1 MEAVVVDDV
10 RFEPNMERLVKR
22 LRVRQGSSQ
31 ETEFARLVVEAA
43 EIAKPKAQYGVAYVD
58 ERSDDTVVVD
68 GVTLTSRVLRVNLD
82 QVYRVFPHVATCGT
96 ELDEWA
102 STLDDLLHRFWS
114 EGIRESAL
122 SAASQALYSHMV
134 ETHSLGKTSTMAPG
148 SLGDWPLREQR
159 QLFTILGDTEAT
171 IGVRLTES
179 SLMLPTKSVSGVR
192 FPTETRFESCQLCP
206 RDACPGRRAP
216 YEADLYDRRYRQRE

>member
-1 MEAVVVDDV
+1 MEAVVIDHV
-10 RFEPNMERLVKR
+10 RFEPKMGRLAKR
-22 LRVRQGSSQ
+22 LRVRQGGPQ
-31 ETEFARLVVEAA
+31 EAEFARLVVEAA
-43 EIAKPKAQYGVAYVD
+43 EIAKPKAQYGVAYVN
-58 ERSDDTVVVD
+58 ERSDDAVVVD

-82 QVYRVFPHVATCGT
+82 QVYRVFPYVATCGT

-102 STLDDLLHRFWS
+102 STLGDLLRSYWS
-114 EGIRESAL
+114 EAIRESAL

-134 ETHSLGKTSTMAPG
+134 EAHSPGKTSTMAPG

-206 RDACPGRRAP
+206 RDACPGRRAS